1 MCKITK
7 SKRTISI
14 PTLDELQKDIHTET
28 LNHMVNNLIIKS
40 RNMPTAR
47 DFDSYDS
54 DEEEIIVNK
63 VLNEIVDIIT
73 EN

>member
-7 SKRTISI
+7 SKRTITV
-14 PTLDELQKDIHTET
+14 PTLDELQQDIQNET

-40 RNMPTAR
+40 KNIHTAR
-47 DFDSYDS
+47 DFDSYYES
-54 DEEEIIVNK
+54 DDEVEKI
-63 VLNEIVDIIT
+63 LS

>member
-7 SKRTISI
+7 SKRTITV
-14 PTLDELQKDIHTET
+14 PTLDELQQDIQNET

-40 RNMPTAR
+40 RNIHTAR
-47 DFDSYDS
+47 DFDSYYES
-54 DEEEIIVNK
+54 DDEVEKI
-63 VLNEIVDIIT
+63 LS